1 MKKDTIDLNFINYS
15 TAALIEFAEQIYKN
29 MKNDTRFSKLNSIL
43 LDMETYRISLQYC
56 NNVTYSQ
63 NPQLYALTEQRKDD
77 LLEAL
82 IIVARYVNRIADGE
96 ASVITATGFLVAE

>member
-15 TAALIEFAEQIYKN
+15 TAALIEFAGQIYKN
-29 MKNDTRFSKLNSIL
+29 MKNDTRFSKLESIL
-43 LDMETYRISLQYC
+43 INMETYRISLLYC
-56 NNVTYSQ
+56 SNVSYNQSSE
-63 NPQLYALTEQRKDD
+63 LYALTEQRKDD

-82 IIVARYVNRIADGE
+82 IIMARYVNRIADGE